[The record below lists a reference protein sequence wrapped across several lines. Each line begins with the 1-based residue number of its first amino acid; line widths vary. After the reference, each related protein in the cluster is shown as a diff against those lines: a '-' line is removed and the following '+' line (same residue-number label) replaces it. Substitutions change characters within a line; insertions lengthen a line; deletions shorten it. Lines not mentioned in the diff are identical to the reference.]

1 MRAVAGAAGLDVKC
15 MRRRARVRGNRTV
28 EYFLTRARTRTRT
41 RTRTL
46 TLHRVKARAEI
57 LEQATKAARD
67 GKHFERADGEL
78 AFLELPARPEGRRY
92 TEEELSDLARYMA
105 GQCC

>member
-1 MRAVAGAAGLDVKC
+1 MRD
-15 MRRRARVRGNRTV
+15 NRTV
-28 EYFLTRARTRTRT
+28 EYFLTRARTRTRPRTRT

-46 TLHRVKARAEI
+46 HRDKVRAEI

-67 GKHFERADGEL
+67 GKHFKFADGKL

-92 TEEELSDLARYMA
+92 TEEELSDLARNMA